1 MGFGRIRVPAHRFKS
16 QSEVNGFR
24 TILKSFSG
32 EEQKIQRA
40 VLVINPALEEEEY
53 SKGMCEYSLLKIAN
67 IY

>member
-40 VLVINPALEEEEY
+40 VLVISAC
-53 SKGMCEYSLLKIAN
+53 GFILKS
-67 IY
+67 